1 MKKLLTKSIY
11 VALAASSLFLSACS
25 RNHNTS
31 ISTLKDTDIQW
42 KSSEPVEASQENVT
56 ASANTKNLNLTKE
69 DFKLEI
75 KNQFVANNPIKTL
88 NLKEEKKFNKI
99 ASKLEKKFSKLNPL
113 QKLKLKEKAQAMKS
127 NDGGVKK
134 AITVGFVGIGIIIVG
149 ALIRVWP
156 IDVLIILIGAL
167 VLLYGLYL
175 LLDELV
181 F

>member
-11 VALAASSLFLSACS
+11 VALAASGLFLSACS
-25 RNHNTS
+25 RNHNSS

-56 ASANTKNLNLTKE
+56 ASANTENLNLTKE

-75 KNQFVANNPIKTL
+75 KNQFVAHNPNKTL
-88 NLKEEKKFNKI
+88 SPKEEKQIEKIASKFEKKFNKL
-99 ASKLEKKFSKLNPL
+99 SPK
-113 QKLKLKEKAQAMKS
+113 QKLTLKEKAEAMKS
-127 NDGGVKK
+127 NEGGVKK
-134 AITVGFVGIGIIIVG
+134 AIVVGFVGIAI
-149 ALIRVWP
+149 
-156 IDVLIILIGAL
+156 LIIGYYTFWLISLIGAL

-175 LLDELV
+175 ILDELV